1 MNKNEICMC
10 KACKTAVF
18 FIPKFSLLKIQQE
31 RDKFACFTMKNRSS
45 ARFARAFVI
54 FGHFEHVLVLS
65 MTSNDLFCS
74 CVEERMMTNVQHC
87 LLNSEAPVPI

>member
-1 MNKNEICMC
+1 MKNARV
-10 KACKTAVF
+10 KRAKRLF
-18 FIPKFSLLKIQQE
+18 FFLILKFSLLKIQQV
-31 RDKFACFTMKNRSS
+31 RDKFAFLTIKNSSS

-65 MTSNDLFCS
+65 MTSYDLFCS
-74 CVEERMMTNVQHC
+74 CVEERMMTNVQYC

>member
-1 MNKNEICMC
+1 MKN
-10 KACKTAVF
+10 ACVKHAKLLVSF
-18 FIPKFSLLKIQQE
+18 FILKFSLLKIQQV
-31 RDKFACFTMKNRSS
+31 RDKFAFLTMKNSSS

-74 CVEERMMTNVQHC
+74 CVKERMMTNVQYC